1 MILFLFIRDMY
12 GIRNF
17 GFKNTNEDG
26 PLLNPENFY
35 KVEQYLVEQYLVQQY
50 LKLQRN
56 PMLNFQRNFFII
68 SNIVAPNI
76 VAPYK
81 IFQG

>member
-1 MILFLFIRDMY
+1 MLY

-50 LKLQRN
+50 LVQQYLVEQYLMQQYLKLQRN
-56 PMLNFQRNFFII
+56 PL
-68 SNIVAPNI
+68 
-76 VAPYK
+76 
-81 IFQG
+81 